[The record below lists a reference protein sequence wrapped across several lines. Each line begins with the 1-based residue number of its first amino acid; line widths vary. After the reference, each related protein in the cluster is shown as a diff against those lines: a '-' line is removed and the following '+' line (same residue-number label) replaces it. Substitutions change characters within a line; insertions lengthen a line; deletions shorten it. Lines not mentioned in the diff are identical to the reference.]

1 MKPRL
6 RVGIPIIGSR
16 GWMGGVSYV
25 ELLAKS
31 QALLGEESG
40 LSLSLIIKPDSL
52 SSLDLHTA
60 IVPLFD
66 QVIFWVPPGVRP
78 QTESAKVRVCHDQAE
93 LFRAIDVYFPLPW
106 DAWPT
111 WPAASWLP
119 DFQHRFLPQFFS
131 PEEIVNRDRDIGKV
145 AELSPFVVLSS
156 RTAEEHFR
164 YFYPQSR
171 SITRVLPFHAL
182 VDSAAFERD
191 AAQVASRYGLHED
204 YLLCCNQ
211 FWKHKDHETLFRALA
226 VCAEQG
232 KNFLL
237 ACTGAMEDY
246 RHPHHMRDLKAL
258 IQELGLGMQ
267 VRLLGTV
274 PREDQMQLIRR
285 AAAMVQPSLF
295 EGWSTVVE
303 DGRALGKLQVLSD
316 LPVHREQAPE
326 PCRFFRAG
334 DARALAEA
342 LLAVAPQLRSGPDLE
357 AEKQVRQASMQRVKS
372 YGLRFEQIMR
382 DCLRVKQGEVLPQTL
397 GDAEW
402 QNAAVSPKVFP
413 EATSRDQ
420 ALIAFRSGDYASAET
435 LLRQALLGGRNALLC
450 NDLGVVLV
458 ATGRH
463 EEAKR
468 LFGEALLLDSDHQR
482 ASENLFAVLQASLGQ
497 GNPA

>member
-1 MKPRL
+1 MKNRL

-31 QALLGEESG
+31 QALLGEQSG
-40 LSLSLIIKPDSL
+40 LSLALIIKPDSL

-66 QVIFWVPPGVRP
+66 QVIFWVPHGVRP
-78 QTESAKVRVCHDQAE
+78 QTESAKVRICHDQAE

-106 DAWPT
+106 DAWPA
-111 WPAASWLP
+111 WPVASWLP

-145 AELSPFVVLSS
+145 AEQSPFVVLSS

-164 YFYPQSR
+164 YFYPQSQ

-182 VDSAAFERD
+182 VDETAFERD

-226 VCAEQG
+226 LCAAQG
-232 KNFLL
+232 KRFLL

-246 RHPHHMRDLKAL
+246 RHPNHMRDLKAL
-258 IQELGLGMQ
+258 IQNLGLGTQ

-285 AAAMVQPSLF
+285 ATAMVQPSLF

-326 PCRFFRAG
+326 PCHFFRAG
-334 DARALAEA
+334 DAQALTEA
-342 LLAVAPQLRSGPDLE
+342 LLAVAPQLRAGPDIQ
-357 AEKQVRQASMQRVKS
+357 AEKKVRQASIQRVKA

-382 DCLRVKQGEVLPQTL
+382 ECLRVKQGEILPKTIRDSEML
-397 GDAEW
+397 GTKVESQVDAEAKRR
-402 QNAAVSPKVFP
+402 N
-413 EATSRDQ
+413 Q
-420 ALIAFRSGDYASAET
+420 ALLAFRAGDFEAAET
-435 LLRQALLGGRNALLC
+435 LLRQALQFDRSALLC

-468 LFGEALLLDSDHQR
+468 HFGEALLLDMNHER
-482 ASENLFAVLQASLGQ
+482 ASDNLFAVLHASLGQ